1 MSLRWVGQILT
12 VHVVYDHMSYSV
24 LYKNEARSE
33 SALKICLK
41 TMQIIHPKSTYIN
54 HILKRRKKHR
64 YTIHPIPRWL
74 VHSSLS
80 KELLTDSVTGRG
92 RSVARAALNHKDKT
106 KGNKHT
112 NAAPEVNLLL
122 GRRFFVR
129 SAGTRILQNVDESA
143 PCITPTLVL
152 LRKTK
157 WTYYVI

>member
-1 MSLRWVGQILT
+1 MPEN
-12 VHVVYDHMSYSV
+12 HA
-24 LYKNEARSE
+24 N
-33 SALKICLK
+33 
-41 TMQIIHPKSTYIN
+41 IHPKSTYLN
-54 HILKRRKKHR
+54 HILNQAKKNDR
-64 YTIHPIPRWL
+64 YIDSVIHPIPRWL

-80 KELLTDSVTGRG
+80 QELLIDSVTGRG

-129 SAGTRILQNVDESA
+129 SAGTRILQNLDESA
-143 PCITPTLVL
+143 PCNIPTLVL

-157 WTYYVI
+157 

>member
-1 MSLRWVGQILT
+1 MITCHT
-12 VHVVYDHMSYSV
+12 VCCIKMKHAQN
-24 LYKNEARSE
+24 LYK
-33 SALKICLK
+33 ICPK
-41 TMQIIHPKSTYIN
+41 TMQTSIQKVHLSTIYYIEPSNKKNDHYIN
-54 HILKRRKKHR
+54 CV
-64 YTIHPIPRWL
+64 IHPIPRWL

-80 KELLTDSVTGRG
+80 QELLIDSVTGRG

-129 SAGTRILQNVDESA
+129 SAGTRILQNLDESA
-143 PCITPTLVL
+143 PCNIPTLVL

-157 WTYYVI
+157 WTYSVI